1 MTAFTWTMT
10 GFVAMNLFIALVVI
24 RAMAKSVFGPIA
36 SEFPAI
42 QPGDVHTDRRR
53 QSFSLGLMNFGFSVR
68 VKLDSTHL
76 HLSPEPWMRWTG
88 MPAMS
93 IPISDLDPKGLP
105 RKSWL
110 AHPIEINSDRVNED
124 LRSPKWLWE
133 QLSHAG

>member
-1 MTAFTWTMT
+1 MTP
-10 GFVAMNLFIALVVI
+10 FVWSMIALVVFDLFIALVVV
-24 RAMAKSVFGPIA
+24 RSMAKSVFGPIV

-42 QPGDVHTDRRR
+42 EPGDVHTERKR

-68 VKLDSTHL
+68 VRLDDTHL

-93 IPISDLDPKGLP
+93 IPLSELNPKGLP

-110 AHPIEINSDRVNED
+110 AHPIEINTNRTSKD

-133 QLSHAG
+133 ELNLNA